1 MLKTKLGKLTSEYHK
16 MVNCVVISINGTIGD
31 VQIPSKTAD
40 VLEWIRKKYKNSE
53 IQFQGKIQDSIKDT
67 QWLSI
72 FAATNGDEEHI
83 NQHMLPS
90 PFDEESYTGQILILA
105 SESDEQDQY
114 DANISSYVNLKS
126 DHYETVFQEWAFAN
140 DEEEEA
146 DVEIPDLDDDDIA
159 TDEIA
164 EDDEEEDVVNTR
176 DVVHVVRPIQT
187 HSKNVFVEC
196 AIRDKVIENFTELLE
211 SDELATQ
218 LEESIL
224 HVVCEQAIKE
234 NIDVDWNNRVF
245 WNMYRSRAISFYEYG
260 RRSTSSDDGKWML
273 KLKQREIT
281 TREFAEMNAV
291 DLCPSRW
298 KDAVERIIESE
309 KKLYSKNESAA
320 IFMWCSACKK
330 KTKCDYYQMQTRS
343 ADEPMTTF
351 VNCLECDRRW
361 KF

>member
-1 MLKTKLGKLTSEYHK
+1 
-16 MVNCVVISINGTIGD
+16 MVNGVIISINGTIGD
-31 VQIPSKTAD
+31 FQIPTKTVD

-67 QWLSI
+67 KWLSI
-72 FAATNGDEEHI
+72 FAATNGDETHI
-83 NQHMLPS
+83 NQHILPS
-90 PFDEESYTGQILILA
+90 PFDEESYTDQIIILA

-114 DANISSYVNLKS
+114 SPSCSSYINLKS
-126 DHYETVFQEWAFAN
+126 DHYENISQEWAFAN
-140 DEEEEA
+140 DTDEVD
-146 DVEIPDLDDDDIA
+146 DVEVLDVDIDEDDVV
-159 TDEIA
+159 A
-164 EDDEEEDVVNTR
+164 EELVDDEEEHDEEVVNPREIT
-176 DVVHVVRPIQT
+176 HIIRPVQA
-187 HSKNVFVEC
+187 HSKNVFVESP
-196 AIRDKVIENFTELLE
+196 IRDKVIENYKEVLE
-211 SDELATQ
+211 DDELAIQ

-245 WNMYRSRAISFYEYG
+245 WNMYRSRAISFYEYC

-273 KLKQREIT
+273 NLKQREIT

-351 VNCLECDRRW
+351 VTCLECDRKW

>member
-1 MLKTKLGKLTSEYHK
+1 
-16 MVNCVVISINGTIGD
+16 MVNCVVISTNGTIGD
-31 VQIPSKTAD
+31 IQIPSKTVD

-53 IQFQGKIQDSIKDT
+53 IQFQGKIQDAIKDT
-67 QWLSI
+67 HWLSI

-114 DANISSYVNLKS
+114 DANVSAYVNLKS
-126 DHYETVFQEWAFAN
+126 DHYETVFQEWTFAN
-140 DEEEEA
+140 DEEEEEGEGA
-146 DVEIPDLDDDDIA
+146 DIPDPDDDDVVNH
-159 TDEIA
+159 EIV
-164 EDDEEEDVVNTR
+164 EDDEEEEVVNSR
-176 DVVHVVRPIQT
+176 EVVHVVRPIQT

-196 AIRDKVIENFTELLE
+196 AIRDKVVENFTELLE

-260 RRSTSSDDGKWML
+260 RRATSSDDGKWML
-273 KLKQREIT
+273 MLKQREIT

-351 VNCLECDRRW
+351 VTCLECDRKW

>member
-1 MLKTKLGKLTSEYHK
+1 MILSNSK
-16 MVNCVVISINGTIGD
+16 MVFGISISTNGTIGD
-31 VQIPSKTAD
+31 VQVPAKTAD
-40 VLEWIRKKYKNSE
+40 VLEWIRKKYKNPE

-72 FAATNGDEEHI
+72 FAATNGDEDQI
-83 NQHMLPS
+83 NQHMLPA
-90 PFDEESYTGQILILA
+90 PFDEESYTGQIIILA
-105 SESDEQDQY
+105 TESDEQDQY
-114 DANISSYVNLKS
+114 DINISSYVNLKS
-126 DHYETVFQEWAFAN
+126 DHYENVYQEWTFSN
-140 DEEEEA
+140 EEEE
-146 DVEIPDLDDDDIA
+146 DDEVGILENEEEEEIIDDI
-159 TDEIA
+159 
-164 EDDEEEDVVNTR
+164 EEEEEEVVR
-176 DVVHVVRPIQT
+176 EVIYVARPIQT
-187 HSKNVFVEC
+187 HSKNVFVEST
-196 AIRDKVIENFTELLE
+196 IRDKVIENFTEILNDINL
-211 SDELATQ
+211 STQ
-218 LEESIL
+218 LEEAIL

-245 WNMYRSRAISFYEYG
+245 WNMYRSRAISFYEFCC
-260 RRSTSSDDGKWML
+260 RKEDDTKWL
-273 KLKQREIT
+273 TKLKNGEIT

-298 KDAVERIIESE
+298 KDSIEKIIESE

-351 VNCLECDRRW
+351 VTCLECDRKW

>member
-1 MLKTKLGKLTSEYHK
+1 
-16 MVNCVVISINGTIGD
+16 MVNGVVISTNGSIGD
-31 VQIPSKTAD
+31 IQVPVKTTD

-72 FAATNGDEEHI
+72 FAATNGDEDQI

-90 PFDEESYTGQILILA
+90 PFDEESYTGQIVILA
-105 SESDEQDQY
+105 TESDEQDEY
-114 DANISSYVNLKS
+114 EPNITSYVNLKS
-126 DHYETVFQEWAFAN
+126 DHYDTVYQEWTFAETESEDDN
-140 DEEEEA
+140 EIVENINEEDDNDEIIEDVIDDEEEE
-146 DVEIPDLDDDDIA
+146 
-159 TDEIA
+159 DEVIQGR
-164 EDDEEEDVVNTR
+164 EVIHT
-176 DVVHVVRPIQT
+176 VRPIQT

-196 AIRDKVIENFTELLE
+196 AMRDKVIENFNEFM
-211 SDELATQ
+211 SDTHASEQ
-218 LEESIL
+218 LEEAVL
-224 HVVCEQAIKE
+224 HVVCEQALKE
-234 NIDVDWNNRVF
+234 NIEVDWNNRVF

-260 RRSTSSDDGKWML
+260 IKDEMKWIE
-273 KLKQREIT
+273 KLKSNEIT
-281 TREFAEMNAV
+281 YRQFAEMNAV

-298 KDAVERIIESE
+298 KSCIEKIIESE
-309 KKLYSKNESAA
+309 KKLYSKNENAA
-320 IFMWCSACKK
+320 IFMWCSGCKK

>member
-1 MLKTKLGKLTSEYHK
+1 

-31 VQIPSKTAD
+31 VQIPSKTVD
-40 VLEWIRKKYKNSE
+40 VLEWIRKKYKNAE

-72 FAATNGDEEHI
+72 FAATNGDEGSI

-90 PFDEESYTGQILILA
+90 PFDEETYTGQIVILA

-114 DANISSYVNLKS
+114 EANISSYVNLKS
-126 DHYETVFQEWAFAN
+126 DHYENIFQEWAFAN
-140 DEEEEA
+140 NEDEEDAVDEIPDPDEEDLVNDETVEDYEEEE
-146 DVEIPDLDDDDIA
+146 VINSREVI
-159 TDEIA
+159 
-164 EDDEEEDVVNTR
+164 
-176 DVVHVVRPIQT
+176 HVVRPIQN

-260 RRSTSSDDGKWML
+260 RRATSSDDGKWML
-273 KLKQREIT
+273 MLKQREIT

-351 VNCLECDRRW
+351 VTCLECDRKW

>member
-1 MLKTKLGKLTSEYHK
+1 
-16 MVNCVVISINGTIGD
+16 MVNCVVISTNGTIGD
-31 VQIPSKTAD
+31 IQIPSKTVD

-53 IQFQGKIQDSIKDT
+53 IQFQGKIQDAIKDT
-67 QWLSI
+67 HWLSI

-114 DANISSYVNLKS
+114 DANVSAYVNLKS
-126 DHYETVFQEWAFAN
+126 DHYETVFQEWTFAN
-140 DEEEEA
+140 DEEDEEGEGA
-146 DVEIPDLDDDDIA
+146 DIPDPDDDDVVNH
-159 TDEIA
+159 EIV
-164 EDDEEEDVVNTR
+164 EDDEEEEVVNSR
-176 DVVHVVRPIQT
+176 EVVHVVRPIQT

-196 AIRDKVIENFTELLE
+196 AIRDKVVENFTELLE

-260 RRSTSSDDGKWML
+260 RRATSSDDGKWML
-273 KLKQREIT
+273 MLKQREIT

-351 VNCLECDRRW
+351 VTCLECDRKW